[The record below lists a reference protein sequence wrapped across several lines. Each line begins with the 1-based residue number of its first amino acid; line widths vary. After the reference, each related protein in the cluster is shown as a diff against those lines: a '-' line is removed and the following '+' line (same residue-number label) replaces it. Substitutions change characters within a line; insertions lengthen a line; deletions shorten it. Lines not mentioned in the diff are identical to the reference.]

1 MAAKLCVK
9 PAMTGPRVVV
19 DGMVTKVVHVNR
31 GDLAPIDEAPRNGLG
46 ADGVRSQSP
55 HISEEAR

>member
-1 MAAKLCVK
+1 VK